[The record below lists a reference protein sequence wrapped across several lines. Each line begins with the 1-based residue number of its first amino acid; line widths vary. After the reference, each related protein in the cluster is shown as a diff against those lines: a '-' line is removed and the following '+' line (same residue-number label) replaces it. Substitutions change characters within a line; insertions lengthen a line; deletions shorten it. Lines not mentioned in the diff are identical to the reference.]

1 MGPRAFI
8 TWLLITIAMVILA
21 TFVVLDKPTANF
33 DPVSR
38 KPVFA
43 DLRKSPDS
51 VSKIEIKSRFGS
63 FSIERSDEMWRTPD
77 KFGYRVDESNVR
89 RLVISLSDMR
99 YIERKT
105 SRPDRFSRLEVE
117 DIDGE
122 ESESAYVRMTNS
134 QGEVLAESIIGRPS
148 ARFIDGA
155 VSGNYIREPGTN
167 NVWLVSGLA
176 SVQTRLVP
184 WLDGNIVS
192 ISAEKVKKVTLSGPE
207 GKLTLVR
214 KNPKKQELTLEK
226 ANIKAKLDDEKV
238 NSIKRAMADINL
250 EDVKPKKD
258 VILLPNARVAKFL
271 TFSGISITA
280 KLQKLDKQNWVIFI
294 AKYEKDKSHTKDV
307 EDSSRKKV
315 DEINKRVKDWAY
327 WIPSN
332 DFDILTY
339 KLKDIIKETKDK
351 SS

>member
-1 MGPRAFI
+1 MGPRAFLI
-8 TWLLITIAMVILA
+8 WLLITMTMVILA

-33 DPVSR
+33 DPISR
-38 KPVFA
+38 EPVFS

-63 FSIERSDEMWRTPD
+63 FSIERSDGTWKTPD

-117 DIDGE
+117 DIDGDD
-122 ESESAYVRMTNS
+122 SESAYVRMTNS
-134 QGEVLAESIIGRPS
+134 QGKVLAESIIGRPS

-155 VSGNYIREPGTN
+155 VSGNYIREPGSN
-167 NVWLVSGLA
+167 NVWLVSGIA

-184 WLDGNIVS
+184 WLHGNIVS
-192 ISAEKVKKVTLSGPE
+192 MSAEKIKRVVLSGPD
-207 GKLTLVR
+207 GKITLVR
-214 KNPKKQELTLEK
+214 ESPKKEELILEK
-226 ANIKAKLDDEKV
+226 TNSKTQLDGEKV
-238 NSIKRAMADINL
+238 GSIKRAMADINL

-258 VILLPNARVAKFL
+258 FILSPNARVAKFL

-280 KLQKLDKQNWVIFI
+280 KLQKSEEQNWVIFS
-294 AKYEKDKSHTKDV
+294 AEYEKDKSHTKEV
-307 EDSSRKKV
+307 EDSSLKKV
-315 DEINKRVKDWAY
+315 EEINMRVKDWVY
-327 WIPSN
+327 WIPSK
-332 DFDILTY
+332 DFEILTY